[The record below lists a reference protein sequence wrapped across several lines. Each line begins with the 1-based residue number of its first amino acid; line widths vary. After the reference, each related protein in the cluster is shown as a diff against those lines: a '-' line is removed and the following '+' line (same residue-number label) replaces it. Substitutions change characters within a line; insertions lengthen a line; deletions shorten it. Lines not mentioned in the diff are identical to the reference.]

1 MAPSDPSRPWSRSP
15 FADAA
20 LLAEQVNPDQVA
32 PGSTNKPPHIWFATL
47 LADGELSDALGFV
60 AHALPRYEAV
70 AWGAQALL
78 EMGAVE
84 RLDPIMVAV
93 LRWIDQPSDG
103 LRRAASELAEST
115 RKDSPAKQLGLAV
128 MMSGGSLSGP
138 EFPPVLPPP
147 DVCSKL
153 VYGALMAGAH
163 QLPNPQPALLQA
175 LAAGEAMA
183 RGE

>member
-1 MAPSDPSRPWSRSP
+1 MATSDPSRVWSRSP

-20 LLAEQVNPDQVA
+20 LLAEQVNPDHEA
-32 PGSTNKPPHIWFATL
+32 PSAAGQPPHIWFAAL
-47 LADGELSDALGFV
+47 LADDKLSDALGFV

-70 AWGAQALL
+70 AWGAKALL
-78 EMGAVE
+78 EMGAVD

-93 LRWIDQPSDG
+93 LRWIDQPGDE
-103 LRRAASELAEST
+103 LRRAASDLAETT

-147 DVCSKL
+147 DVCAKL

-163 QLPNPQPALLQA
+163 RLPDPKPALLQA
-175 LAAGEAMA
+175 LASGEAMA